1 MALRNITYPNLQM
14 EMLRNKITQEDI
26 AEALHLSRAGVNK
39 KMTGKSEFKLSEAF
53 LIADRFFQGLDVRYL
68 FQREAIK

>member
-1 MALRNITYPNLQM
+1 MALRNMTYPNLQI

-53 LIADRFFQGLDVRYL
+53 LIADRFFPGQDIRYL
-68 FQREAIK
+68 FQRT